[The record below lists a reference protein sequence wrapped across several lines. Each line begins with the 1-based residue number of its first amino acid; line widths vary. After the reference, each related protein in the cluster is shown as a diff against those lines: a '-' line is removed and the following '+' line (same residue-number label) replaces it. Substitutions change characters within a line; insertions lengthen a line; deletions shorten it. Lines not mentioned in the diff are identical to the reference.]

1 MLKSK
6 LRKTGVCR
14 HLRTQSLENACY
26 SSTTC
31 PTLSTLFLQNV
42 PDCPPEALSFLP
54 RFARFYSIYYI
65 QAVAKTHF
73 LQVKNFIPPTEKHRV
88 LRAAGGQKQP
98 QISAQIGSSA
108 AIFPRGFGALQAAVH
123 ARIRR
128 RFRALRTL
136 VSGCFLRRFLP
147 YYIWSRFHAERT
159 FSQMPM
165 RPAAAREEQVF
176 PHSSKRCTA
185 GKRKRAV
192 GKARILRFRNAANP
206 MVLLVLCWFCF
217 RVQDVVVVEC
227 FT

>member
-6 LRKTGVCR
+6 LRKTGVYL
-14 HLRTQSLENACY
+14 HLRTRSLENACY

-73 LQVKNFIPPTEKHRV
+73 LQVKIFILPTEKHRV
-88 LRAAGGQKQP
+88 LRSAGGQKQP

-108 AIFPRGFGALQAAVH
+108 AIFPRGFGPLQAAVH
-123 ARIRR
+123 ARICR

-136 VSGCFLRRFLP
+136 VSERFGRLFPDVFCVVFFLIIYRTDFTPNGRFRKCRCALRRQRKNRCF
-147 YYIWSRFHAERT
+147 RT
-159 FSQMPM
+159 VQN
-165 RPAAAREEQVF
+165 AARQGSASA
-176 PHSSKRCTA
+176 PSAKRESYVSET
-185 GKRKRAV
+185 
-192 GKARILRFRNAANP
+192 P
-206 MVLLVLCWFCF
+206 QTPWFCLSCAGF
-217 RVQDVVVVEC
+217 V
-227 FT
+227 FGYKM

>member
-6 LRKTGVCR
+6 LRKTGVYL

-108 AIFPRGFGALQAAVH
+108 AIFPRGFGALKAAVH
-123 ARIRR
+123 ARISAAVSE
-128 RFRALRTL
+128 RFGRLFPDVFYVVFFLIIYRAGFTPNGRFDKCRC
-136 VSGCFLRRFLP
+136 VLRRQRKNRCF
-147 YYIWSRFHAERT
+147 RT
-159 FSQMPM
+159 VQN
-165 RPAAAREEQVF
+165 AARQGSASA
-176 PHSSKRCTA
+176 PSAKRESYVSET
-185 GKRKRAV
+185 
-192 GKARILRFRNAANP
+192 P
-206 MVLLVLCWFCF
+206 QTPWFCLSCVGF
-217 RVQDVVVVEC
+217 V
-227 FT
+227 FGYKM

>member
-6 LRKTGVCR
+6 LRKTGVYL
-14 HLRTQSLENACY
+14 HLRTRSLENACY

-31 PTLSTLFLQNV
+31 PTVATLFLQNV

-73 LQVKNFIPPTEKHRV
+73 LQVKIFIPPTEKHRV

-108 AIFPRGFGALQAAVH
+108 AIFPRGFGPLQAAVH

-128 RFRALRTL
+128 SFRAIRTL
-136 VSGCFLRRFLP
+136 VSVCFLRRFLP
-147 YYIWSRFHAERT
+147 FYYI
-159 FSQMPM
+159 
-165 RPAAAREEQVF
+165 
-176 PHSSKRCTA
+176 
-185 GKRKRAV
+185 
-192 GKARILRFRNAANP
+192 
-206 MVLLVLCWFCF
+206 
-217 RVQDVVVVEC
+217 
-227 FT
+227 